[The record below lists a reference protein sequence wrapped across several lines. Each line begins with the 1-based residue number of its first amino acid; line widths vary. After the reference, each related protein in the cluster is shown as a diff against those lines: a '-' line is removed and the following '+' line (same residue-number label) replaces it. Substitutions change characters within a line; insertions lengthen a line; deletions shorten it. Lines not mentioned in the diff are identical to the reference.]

1 MNILPG
7 TWGSSGE
14 ELLKRQTNDLIGKS
28 ILLQYGLPPNLE
40 TNHIQS
46 TQKTSPISSI

>member
-14 ELLKRQTNDLIGKS
+14 DLLKRQTNDLIGES

-40 TNHIQS
+40 MNHIS
-46 TQKTSPISSI
+46 LTQKHLL